1 MNGQGQVRTVGWIPR
16 RIMTLPL
23 TQSGASYTETDD
35 VMDLGNAYG
44 TVVVVTAWT
53 RIDDGDGT
61 VASLKLKVEE
71 ANQNAERAF
80 TEVSGVSMDLSG
92 LTTPYVVEAT
102 IPSNSRFLR
111 LKLQGATSTTTQV
124 QALVGY
130 EAIATIYGR

>member
-1 MNGQGQVRTVGWIPR
+1 
-16 RIMTLPL
+16 MTLPL

>member
-1 MNGQGQVRTVGWIPR
+1 MNGMGQVRTIDWIPR

-35 VMDLGNAYG
+35 VVDTGNPYMV
-44 TVVVVTAWT
+44 TLVVTAWS
-53 RIDDGDGT
+53 RLDDGDGT
-61 VASLKLKVEE
+61 VSALKLKVEE

-130 EAIATIYGR
+130 EAVATIYGR